1 MRANEFLNE
10 ACWTGYKQVGMKKK
24 GSKNVP
30 NCVPV
35 EENASGDSS
44 LHDWFSKSKASDGTK
59 GWVQIGGKYA
69 GKPCAKQPGQTTKPK
84 CGSSK
89 MKRNL
94 NAKEEEAAA
103 RRKRREDPN
112 PDRKGKAKNVAT
124 KSIKE
129 DTDKK
134 CPPATQ
140 NITINLK
147 NRQKAI
153 DEYGYGPLN
162 PDMPNRKFW
171 MKKVDEWNLDSV
183 EEAKQSLCGNCAA
196 FDVRQDTLNCIASGI
211 DADNPE
217 DAQGVIDAGDL
228 GYCRFLKFKCASRR
242 TCDAWVTG
250 GPLIDKQEVTED
262 ATLSPSAVR
271 KLQGFLN
278 KNFRANLDVDG
289 VLGDLTKKS
298 IEKYMPSVAKQLAPN
313 PNRTTRVQGF
323 DNKKSQE
330 KDVAEGWSKKYKD
343 SINCSN
349 PKGFSQKAHCAGK
362 KKTNESDKNSSIKL
376 GNTLSWPEFVNKI
389 SSMMKATGW
398 KSRRLGDNQFMFITN
413 GTNEDEWFIIVI
425 DNVGEGFFSYGLGT
439 VEEGQPY
446 IDDNFKGELPTTEA
460 SLSELMDM
468 IRDGYNLNE
477 TAAQLAAAKQRLAA
491 TPVALDTGRLAK
503 NNVGI
508 QTSAARG

>member
-1 MRANEFLNE
+1 MRADEFINE
-10 ACWTGYKQVGMKKK
+10 ACWSGYKQVGMKKK
-24 GSKNVP
+24 GTKNVP

-112 PDRKGKAKNVAT
+112 PDRRGKAKNVAT
-124 KSIKE
+124 KNLKE
-129 DTDKK
+129 ETDKK

-171 MKKVDEWNLDSV
+171 MKKVDEWNLDST

-228 GYCRFLKFKCASRR
+228 GYCKFLKFKCASRR

-250 GPLIDKQEVTED
+250 GPLTDKEEVTEG

-298 IEKYMPSVAKQLAPN
+298 IEKYMPSVSKQLAPN

-323 DNKKSQE
+323 DNKNSQD

-349 PKGFSQKAHCAGK
+349 PKGFSQKAHCAGRK
-362 KKTNESDKNSSIKL
+362 K
-376 GNTLSWPEFVNKI
+376 
-389 SSMMKATGW
+389 
-398 KSRRLGDNQFMFITN
+398 
-413 GTNEDEWFIIVI
+413 
-425 DNVGEGFFSYGLGT
+425 
-439 VEEGQPY
+439 
-446 IDDNFKGELPTTEA
+446 
-460 SLSELMDM
+460 
-468 IRDGYNLNE
+468 
-477 TAAQLAAAKQRLAA
+477 
-491 TPVALDTGRLAK
+491 
-503 NNVGI
+503 
-508 QTSAARG
+508 